1 VTKADIPPGTLD
13 MLILRTLELE
23 PMHGLG
29 ISRRI
34 GQITGGTFDLNPGTF
49 FPSLYRLE
57 QDGFVKGAWGRS
69 EANRRAK
76 FYRLTAAGRRHLAR
90 QVQGWKRTSGAI
102 DSILMAPRLK
112 EES

>member
-1 VTKADIPPGTLD
+1 MTKADIPPGTLD

-34 GQITGGTFDLNPGTF
+34 SQITGGTFDLNPGTF

-57 QDGFVKGAWGRS
+57 QDGFVKGTWGRS

-76 FYRLTAAGRRHLAR
+76 FYQLTPSGRRHLGTQMRHWRRVA
-90 QVQGWKRTSGAI
+90 TAI
-102 DSILMAPRLK
+102 DSILMAAQ
-112 EES
+112 EER